1 MTDAEKK
8 VLMQSAKPLAEN
20 GIISAG
26 TMDWLRNLKCGDTV
40 QEQMKVV
47 SRKQGSAMFGISVK
61 SLKNYEE
68 AGKLHGLR
76 IAGKRLVRYRMD
88 DLMSLLE
95 TAKA

>member
-1 MTDAEKK
+1 
-8 VLMQSAKPLAEN
+8 
-20 GIISAG
+20 
-26 TMDWLRNLKCGDTV
+26 
-40 QEQMKVV
+40 
-47 SRKQGSAMFGISVK
+47 MFGISVK